1 MWSKLLAR
9 TPPAPDATGGPQF
22 VQWPY
27 LDPKFG
33 QGKGAYWESSD
44 DATAAWRAYDAST
57 DGPLCVHATRCLAV
71 RATYT
76 TWRRVVD
83 ALAPDVS
90 ETELTLIRRWCYA
103 PKRHVMDCTEGLH
116 STLVKAAGCVE
127 INQ

>member
-1 MWSKLLAR
+1 MGVVRRRNCGVAGLRCDHGRVCAR
-9 TPPAPDATGGPQF
+9 RPSATHAIDATHRFP
-22 VQWPY
+22 
-27 LDPKFG
+27 
-33 QGKGAYWESSD
+33 
-44 DATAAWRAYDAST
+44 RR
-57 DGPLCVHATRCLAV
+57 PLCVHATRCLAA

-127 INQ
+127 IKQ

>member
-1 MWSKLLAR
+1 M
-9 TPPAPDATGGPQF
+9 
-22 VQWPY
+22 
-27 LDPKFG
+27 
-33 QGKGAYWESSD
+33 
-44 DATAAWRAYDAST
+44 
-57 DGPLCVHATRCLAV
+57 HATRCLAV